1 MTTSPPKIL
10 YCTSHWLDGRSYGG
24 QLRSLHLARLLQSR
38 ADVRVALFP
47 LAPVEAGAATRTGN
61 EFDVRGIFEFE
72 RRPIRGW
79 RERIGHE
86 FDPYFAGTHHAT
98 LPESAARRFEELA
111 AEHDL
116 IWFHGI
122 RIPNSIGL
130 RVWKKTILDIDDVP
144 SLFYHSALRSTRSPW
159 NAMMALRHKVL
170 WRRRE
175 KVLRQ
180 RFTAICVCSDRDK
193 AYLGGGERVHVIP
206 NGFEPP
212 ANAPEMH
219 PATPPR
225 IGFIGKLEY
234 APNEDGVRWFIEKV
248 WPRIQSIHPDARLR
262 LVGVGSERIAI
273 APNANIDRLGWVA
286 DPAEEVASW
295 SCMIVPLRM
304 GAGTRIKIA
313 EAFSRRCPVVSTR
326 LGAFGYDVEDGE
338 EVLLADTPKAFAAS
352 CLRVISD
359 RALATRMV
367 NAAWARFN
375 AEWSWPAIGP
385 KVTAV
390 LHYGLHHS
398 ASTVARSVS
407 QNSGLP
413 HELVDRS
420 PAI

>member
-1 MTTSPPKIL
+1 MKTSSPKIL
-10 YCTSHWLDGRSYGG
+10 YCTSHCLSGRSYGG

-47 LAPVEAGAATRTGN
+47 LAPIDAEAITGTRD
-61 EFDVRGIFEFE
+61 EFDVRSIFEFE
-72 RRPIRGW
+72 RRPIRSW

-86 FDPYFAGTHHAT
+86 FDPYFANTHHAA
-98 LPESAARRFEELA
+98 LLESAARRFDELA

-122 RIPNSIGL
+122 RIPNSIG
-130 RVWKKTILDIDDVP
+130 RRSWSKAILDIDDVP
-144 SLFYHSALRSTRSPW
+144 SLFYQSALRSARSPREA
-159 NAMMALRHKVL
+159 AMAWRHRLL

-175 KVLRQ
+175 KALRQ
-180 RFTAICVCSDRDK
+180 RFTAIGVCSNRDK
-193 AYLGGGERVHVIP
+193 AYLGGGEHVHVIP

-212 ANAPEMH
+212 ASMPAIH

-234 APNEDGVRWFIEKV
+234 APNEDGVRWFIEHV
-248 WPRIQSIHPDARLR
+248 WPRIETIYPDARLR

-273 APNANIDRLGWVA
+273 PQNANIDRLGWVA

-326 LGAFGYDVEDGE
+326 LGAFGYDVSDGE
-338 EVLLADTPKAFAAS
+338 EVLLADTSKAFASS
-352 CLRVISD
+352 CLRMISD
-359 RALATRMV
+359 RALATRMAD
-367 NAAWARFN
+367 AAWTRFN
-375 AEWSWPAIGP
+375 AEWSWSAIGS
-385 KVTAV
+385 KVATA
-390 LHYGLHHS
+390 LHYALHQ
-398 ASTVARSVS
+398 STPTIARDIS
-407 QNSGLP
+407 QVSGLP
-413 HELVDRS
+413 HDLADRS